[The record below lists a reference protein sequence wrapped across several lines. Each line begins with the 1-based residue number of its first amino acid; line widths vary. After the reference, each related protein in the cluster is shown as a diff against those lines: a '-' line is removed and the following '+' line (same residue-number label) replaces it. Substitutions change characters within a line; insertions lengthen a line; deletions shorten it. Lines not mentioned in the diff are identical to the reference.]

1 LINKYGYVKNDK
13 ATDDEEESS
22 SSDEESCGSDQ
33 DDSDNSE
40 DLSLS
45 DDNEYEMGDSESE
58 SDEESED
65 GGFWYNKPY
74 DRTFKEYIYENAVA
88 RYKKRTGR
96 KVEKELNRVKRL
108 RELFNEDGSPIF
120 MQYDVSIDVLN
131 KIIDPNIKSKSVEA
145 DLENFSTWNKTT
157 TILIECREQANV
169 SKTKL
174 YHKFALLLW
183 PKRDEIDSSLN
194 FDYRLAID
202 NLLKI
207 KSSENLKE
215 NLEKVLAKMK
225 TLKIGRAPRWWLY
238 KKDLLRETSQ
248 LTQSYDV
255 YTIKMLRLLKKVNNL
270 ELTKEFIE
278 NCMLFY
284 NEEICNL
291 LAELIQVFGWKCLGK
306 SLFKCAAKYDDQK
319 SESNP
324 NIEENM
330 YHSCLIVQVRGF
342 FFKFLT
348 LIEC

>member
-22 SSDEESCGSDQ
+22 SDEESYGSDQ

-40 DLSLS
+40 DLSLP

-58 SDEESED
+58 SDTESED
-65 GGFWYNKPY
+65 DAFWYNKPY
-74 DRTFKEYIYENAVA
+74 DRTFKEYIYENAVT

-96 KVEKELNRVKRL
+96 KAEKEVNRVKRL
-108 RELFNEDGSPIF
+108 RELFNDDGSPIF
-120 MQYDVSIDVLN
+120 IQYEVPIKILN
-131 KIIDPNIKSKSVEA
+131 KIIDPSIRSNSIEA
-145 DLENFSTWNKTT
+145 DLENLSTWNKTT
-157 TILIECREQANV
+157 TVVIECREQANV
-169 SKTKL
+169 SKTKF

-183 PKRDEIDSSLN
+183 PKLNEIDSSLN

-207 KSSENLKE
+207 KSGEKLKE
-215 NLEKVLAKMK
+215 SLEKVLTKMK
-225 TLKIGRAPRWWLY
+225 TLKIGRPPRWWLY
-238 KKDLLRETSQ
+238 KKDLIRETRQ

-255 YTIKMLRLLKKVNNL
+255 YTIKMLRLFKTVNNL

-291 LAELIQVFGWKCLGK
+291 LAELIQIFGWKCLEK
-306 SLFKCAAKYDDQK
+306 SFFKCAAKYDDSK
-319 SESNP
+319 NESNP
-324 NIEENM
+324 NIEENIF
-330 YHSCLIVQVRGF
+330 HSCLIVQVKNLNKKIPSF
-342 FFKFLT
+342 D
-348 LIEC
+348 